1 MRWPAPEVFRTKVT
15 SPPSCSV
22 SVYQPRSPMPL
33 STPPVMELAPSVA
46 NAREYAFSEAAAP
59 GEAPALPL
67 RRLASRLREHHACII
82 GLLVFGTLSQR
93 SVIEA
98 ALHDALGA
106 PAWPVLWVEGASCN
120 GTALAGVQAF
130 ALQGGPV
137 EPILVDGRVAATRYT
152 LGNTACCWV
161 GGALPDDVHAA
172 PGVQTMQAFSTLE
185 KALNAAGFAFGDL
198 VRTWCYNHDLLAW
211 YDEFNRARSAL
222 YRTIAFRTGASP
234 ASTGISATN
243 PADAALVLGGLAL
256 RPTGPGDGVHT
267 IGSPLQ
273 CPAPAYGSAFSRAVE
288 LRLGSTQRVLVSG
301 TASIEPGG
309 ATVWEG
315 NIRRQIELTMRVVAA
330 ILESRHLNWSDVT
343 RAIAY
348 FKSPDFVP
356 VFEDWCRTHG
366 WNNPPCLR
374 LHCDICRDDLLFEI
388 ELDAETANTDHSAS

>member
-1 MRWPAPEVFRTKVT
+1 MHPSAPLVSEPAT
-15 SPPSCSV
+15 SAV
-22 SVYQPRSPMPL
+22 
-33 STPPVMELAPSVA
+33 
-46 NAREYAFSEAAAP
+46 NARELALTEAAAP
-59 GEAPALPL
+59 GENPSLPL
-67 RRLASRLREHHACII
+67 HRLSSRLREHRACII
-82 GLLVFGTLSQR
+82 GLMVFGSISR
-93 SVIEA
+93 RAAIEA
-98 ALHDALGA
+98 GLRDALGD
-106 PAWPVLWVEGASCN
+106 PAWPVLWVEGAACN
-120 GTALAGVQAF
+120 GNTLAGVQAF
-130 ALQGGPV
+130 ALAGGSV
-137 EPILVDGRVAATRYT
+137 ERVRVEGRVVATRYT
-152 LGNTACCWV
+152 VGNTACCWI
-161 GGALPDDVHAA
+161 GEALPDDVHAA
-172 PGVQTMQAFSTLE
+172 PGVQTTQAFITLE

-211 YDEFNRARSAL
+211 YDEFNHARSAL
-222 YRTIAFRTGASP
+222 YRTVAFRTGASP
-234 ASTGISATN
+234 ASTGISAAN
-243 PADAALVLGGLAL
+243 PAGAALVLGGLAL
-256 RPTGPGDGVHT
+256 RPAGPGDFVHA

-288 LRLGSTQRVLVSG
+288 IRIGSVRRVLVSG

-356 VFEDWCRTHG
+356 VFDDWCRTHG

-388 ELDAETANTDHSAS
+388 ELDAETAHTAHSAS